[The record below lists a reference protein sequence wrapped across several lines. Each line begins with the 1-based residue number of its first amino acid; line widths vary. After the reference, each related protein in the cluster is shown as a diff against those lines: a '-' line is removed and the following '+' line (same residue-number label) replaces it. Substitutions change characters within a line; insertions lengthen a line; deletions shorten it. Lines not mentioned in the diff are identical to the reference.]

1 MITVDEPE
9 DTVLSNYTI
18 PRSLGQYDNEIM
30 EVYYGWESKGTSSRR
45 MRYHKYRFNVDYLF
59 SRLMIRHTK

>member
-1 MITVDEPE
+1 VITVDEPE

-30 EVYYGWESKGTSSRR
+30 EVYYGWESKQINMTDL
-45 MRYHKYRFNVDYLF
+45 MRNL
-59 SRLMIRHTK
+59 